1 MTASKF
7 QKVVVNFLKV
17 KVRKQITNKQQAIPR
32 DWVRGSVAG
41 NLLSLSWPIMVHYAL
56 FMVGQA
62 VDMIWI
68 GRLGSA
74 AVAGVGTA
82 FIVHMLI
89 ISAKMGL
96 VAGAR
101 AMVARAIGSGDFHRA
116 NHLGTQALVISIIFG
131 IFFSVLGT
139 IFAGEILA
147 FFKLRPE
154 VAALGTAYMRIL
166 FSGWIFYSLWLLAFN
181 IMQAS
186 GDTTTPMFIHLFTR
200 CVQMVISPFLVFGW
214 WVFPRLGVQ
223 GAALAMLVG
232 QSLGMVISLWI
243 LFRGKRSRLKLTLK
257 GFQLDLVSIWQ
268 MVKIGLPALVMGLQ
282 ANLGQTVLMKIIVPF
297 GTLAVAGHSLN
308 QQVEMFVFMPGFGL
322 GAGAGVLVGQNL
334 GAKEPNRA
342 ERTGWIATALMEGF
356 MALCSLTVFIGAPNL
371 IRVFTTEPELIRLG
385 ANFLRIASIGYLMT
399 GFIAS
404 LSNAISGSGDTVPP
418 MVISVLSTW
427 TLLLPAAFLLPHF
440 TDLGVYGVRWAM
452 VLTQLFGA
460 AAYIMYFRLGRWKHK
475 IVF

>member
-1 MTASKF
+1 M
-7 QKVVVNFLKV
+7 KVIKLPTN
-17 KVRKQITNKQQAIPR
+17 RKQAFPR
-32 DWVRGSVAG
+32 DWVKGSVTG
-41 NLLSLSWPIMVHYAL
+41 NLISLSWPIMVHYAL
-56 FMVGQA
+56 FMIGQA

-82 FIVHMLI
+82 FIVHMLVV
-89 ISAKMGL
+89 SAKMGL

-101 AMVARAIGSGDFHRA
+101 AMIARAIGSGDFKRA
-116 NHLGTQALVISIIFG
+116 NHLGIQALVISILFG
-131 IFFSVLGT
+131 IFFSILGPL
-139 IFAGEILA
+139 FADKILGL
-147 FFKLRPE
+147 FKLRPE
-154 VAALGTAYMRIL
+154 VEVLGVAYMRML

-186 GDTTTPMFIHLFTR
+186 GDATTPMFIHLFTR
-200 CVQMVISPFLVFGW
+200 CIQMVLSPFLIFGW

-243 LFRGKRSRLKLTLK
+243 LFRSEKSRLKLTLK
-257 GFQLDLVSIWQ
+257 GFRLDLVSIWQ

-297 GTLAVAGHSLN
+297 GTLAVAGHTLN

-342 ERTGWIATALMEGF
+342 ERTGWIATAIMEGF
-356 MALCSLTVFIGAPNL
+356 MALCSLTVFIGAPSVM
-371 IRVFTTEPELIRLG
+371 RVFTTEPELIRLG

-404 LSNAISGSGDTVPP
+404 LQNSISGSGDTFPP

-452 VLTQLFGA
+452 VLTQFFGA
-460 AAYIMYFRLGRWKHK
+460 AAYILYFRLGRWKHK
-475 IVF
+475 IVY